1 MTDFTKNANELA
13 HEITETARGPVDTLR
28 AMAAELGISEKEV
41 EAYVRRVQ
49 YRKEYNN
56 RPEVKAARAV
66 RQAERLERE
75 KQIRERIKDAGRVKT
90 LEALVNTLVK

>member
-1 MTDFTKNANELA
+1 MTDFTKNAQEIA
-13 HEITETARGPVDTLR
+13 HEITETARKPIDTLR
-28 AMAAELGISEKEV
+28 EMAAELGVAEKEI
-41 EAYVRRVQ
+41 EAYVKRVQ
-49 YRKEYNN
+49 YRREYNA